1 VGKNKPRKF
10 ADMKSFPNVV
20 QNFTYDEPQL
30 IAAGNKEVD
39 LAGKWNENHFEKNQ
53 PITVELACGRGEYT
67 VGLAKKYPNRNF
79 IGIDIKGA
87 RMHWGAKH
95 ALDHNLKN
103 TAFLRTRIEIIDEFF
118 HANEVD
124 EIWITF
130 PDPFLKKSKANRR
143 LTHSFFINKYRQFLI
158 PGGIIHLK
166 TDSFPLFNFTLN
178 EILHIP
184 DCELII
190 SEADIYDKELPHKD
204 LDIRTKYEKMHLN
217 DGLSIKY
224 IQIKLS

>member
-1 VGKNKPRKF
+1 
-10 ADMKSFPNVV
+10 MESFPNVI
-20 QNFTYDEPQL
+20 QNFTYDKPQL

-39 LAGKWNENHFEKNQ
+39 LAGRWNEDQFEKSQ
-53 PITVELACGRGEYT
+53 PITLELACGRGEYT
-67 VGLAKKYPNRNF
+67 VGLAKKYPHRNF

-87 RMHWGAKH
+87 RMHWGAKYS
-95 ALDHNLKN
+95 LDHNLKN

-118 HANEVD
+118 DANEVD

-158 PGGIIHLK
+158 SGGTIHLK
-166 TDSFPLFNFTLN
+166 TDSYTLYSFTLK
-178 EILHIP
+178 EILQIP

-190 SEADIYDKELPHKD
+190 SESDIYHKELPHKD
-204 LDIRTKYEKMHLN
+204 LNIRTNYEKKHLN
-217 DGLSIKY
+217 EGLSIKY
-224 IQIKLS
+224 IQIKLA